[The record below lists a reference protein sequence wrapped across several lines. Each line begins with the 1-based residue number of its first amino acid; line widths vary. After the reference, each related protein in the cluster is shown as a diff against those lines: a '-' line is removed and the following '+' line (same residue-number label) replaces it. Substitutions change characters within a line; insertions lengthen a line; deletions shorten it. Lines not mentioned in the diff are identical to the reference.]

1 MRRNLEAKEAENV
14 KLLHIYNDMAQEA
27 DALLGE
33 FNEAL
38 ESGELG
44 LSLFIASEAIADR
57 TGPIPQ

>member
-27 DALLGE
+27 DALLDE

-44 LSLFIASEAIADR
+44 LSLFIASEAIAD
-57 TGPIPQ
+57 TLSPFSQ